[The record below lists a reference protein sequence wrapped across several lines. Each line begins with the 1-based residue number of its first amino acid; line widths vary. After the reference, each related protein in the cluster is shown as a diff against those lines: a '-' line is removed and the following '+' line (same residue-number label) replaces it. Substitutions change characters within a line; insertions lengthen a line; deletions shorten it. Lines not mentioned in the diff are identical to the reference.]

1 MTCRN
6 ILLDTIMHSL
16 MHPFSL
22 RLNRKNHAN
31 IEGRSSEPNTG
42 LISMDRIR
50 VSENKQLVLLICAV
64 YILCIVVL
72 WPLMTVFV
80 WSAAIAIALM
90 PFHTWLSRIVRPSV
104 SVIFI
109 TVWVFLIILLVL
121 SVSASIVYGTID
133 HIGIMVASLVHG
145 FNNTGLSAYLPAF
158 TEEQFSNMPG
168 TLVELLVQ
176 SVLSMMSSV
185 MQSLVSIII
194 FFLSLSM
201 LLYYGEQIWTI
212 LTRTLS
218 PKLFSAVERLAEIAT
233 NTIYALIIVQISAA
247 LLAFLLAIPFFFFLG
262 VKDPILFASLL
273 GLATLVPLTGAEI
286 LLIIF
291 TLYFLSIGDTR
302 SAVITLFVG
311 YPLMSGWI
319 ELYYGPMMMG
329 KRVAIP
335 TVMIMIGIL
344 AGVPFMGIAGFILG
358 PVLVALAVTGTKIL
372 GDVVNETA
380 SESSHN

>member
-1 MTCRN
+1 
-6 ILLDTIMHSL
+6 
-16 MHPFSL
+16 
-22 RLNRKNHAN
+22 
-31 IEGRSSEPNTG
+31 
-42 LISMDRIR
+42 MDRINI
-50 VSENKQLVLLICAV
+50 SQNKQLVVVICAI
-64 YILCIVVL
+64 YILCIVAF

-80 WSAAIAIALM
+80 WSAALAIALM
-90 PFHTWLSRIVRPSV
+90 PFHRWLSYRVKPSV

-109 TVWVFLIILLVL
+109 TIWVLLIILLVL
-121 SVSASIVYGTID
+121 SLSASIVYGTID

-158 TEEQFSNMPG
+158 TEEQFSDMPG
-168 TLVELLVQ
+168 TLVQLLLQ
-176 SVLSMMSSV
+176 SVLSMTSNL

-194 FFLSLSM
+194 FFLSFSM
-201 LLYYGEQIWTI
+201 LLYYGGQVWNT
-212 LTRTLS
+212 LTLTFS
-218 PKLFSAVERLAEIAT
+218 PKLFLAVEKLSEVAT

-247 LLAFLLAIPFFFFLG
+247 LIAFLLAMPFFFFLG
-262 VKDPILFASLL
+262 VEDPILFASLL
-273 GLATLVPLTGAEI
+273 GLATLIPLTGAEI
-286 LLIIF
+286 LFIIF

-311 YPLMSGWI
+311 YPLLSGWI

-380 SESSHN
+380 SESLQN